1 MSEHHRLFIA
11 STISDTYAVPMLNL
25 LQSLQQQWKSA
36 SLPNT
41 LRWIPPEHWHLTW
54 AFLGDTP
61 ADKIPALQENLNQ
74 ILTDQSVITTAWE
87 QLSWWPSSSR
97 PQILVGQLTPTPE
110 LITTAQAIQEAM
122 NRLLPTTSE
131 KNRKSKS
138 FKPHITLARAKT
150 SRNRNRRSSVP
161 IPEQQSFKYK
171 APLLPAPPAEFPDW
185 QIEGITLFR
194 SELHSAGAV
203 HTALYTVPF
212 NPEPVALSALG
223 EF

>member
-1 MSEHHRLFIA
+1 MSDIHA
-11 STISDTYAVPMLNL
+11 APMLNL
-25 LQSLQQQWKSA
+25 IQSLQQQCKSE
-36 SLPNT
+36 SHSNT

-61 ADKIPALQENLNQ
+61 ADQIPALQENLNR
-74 ILTDQSVITTAWE
+74 ILTNQRSITTAWE
-87 QLSWWPSSSR
+87 QLSWWPSPSR

-110 LITTAQAIQEAM
+110 LITTAQAIRDAM
-122 NRLLPTTSE
+122 SQLLPTTSE
-131 KNRKSKS
+131 KNKKSKS

-150 SRNRNRRSSVP
+150 FRNRNKRSS
-161 IPEQQSFKYK
+161 IHMPEQQSFRLK

-212 NPEPVALSALG
+212 NPEPVVLSALG